1 MSIKWRASF
10 SFLDWDFFLKIVQIK
25 LLSNSTYNIF
35 IEFLPFELSL
45 AQTFFNFLLRSQ
57 RGEPVAYFV
66 HITVCIVIVWQFYVC
81 CCCCCYVDSISAWCF
96 RMYCSVRIKELNFSE
111 DCKWLEAI
119 TAVAINGNNKL
130 EWFYAVAVT
139 SKMKINMKPNFII
152 NLTGF
157 LSFLRIS
164 SFIYVHIKW
173 TLHALISIQA
183 VSTGRHQSSHINC
196 FREVFFVLKTNGAAH
211 ICK

>member
-1 MSIKWRASF
+1 MAH
-10 SFLDWDFFLKIVQIK
+10 
-25 LLSNSTYNIF
+25 
-35 IEFLPFELSL
+35 
-45 AQTFFNFLLRSQ
+45 
-57 RGEPVAYFV
+57 FV

-81 CCCCCYVDSISAWCF
+81 CWCCCRYVDSISAWCF

-119 TAVAINGNNKL
+119 TAIAINGNNKL
-130 EWFYAVAVT
+130 KWFCAVAVA

-152 NLTGF
+152 NLTWLFF
-157 LSFLRIS
+157 LFLRIS
-164 SFIYVHIKW
+164 SFIYVHVKW

-183 VSTGRHQSSHINC
+183 VSTGRHQSYHINC
-196 FREVFFVLKTNGAAH
+196 FRKVFFILETNGAAH